1 MQDKWFTDHPP
12 SERYP
17 HYTRANAGEVLPTPA
32 SPLGQTYGFDNAI
45 GHGFQEASIVMGA
58 YEEDDYRDG
67 KPEMVTFFG
76 GYFYIN
82 MSCVR
87 IQAVRNP
94 AITVDQLDLAFW
106 RSARYTSI

>member
-1 MQDKWFTDHPP
+1 MQEKWFTDHPP

-17 HYTRANAGEVLPTPA
+17 HCTRANAGEVLPTPA
-32 SPLGQTYGFDNAI
+32 SPFGQTYGFDNAI

-58 YEEDDYRDG
+58 YEADDYRDG

-76 GYFYIN
+76 GYFFIN

-87 IQAVRNP
+87 LQA
-94 AITVDQLDLAFW
+94 DSCL
-106 RSARYTSI
+106 

>member
-67 KPEMVTFFG
+67 KPEMVT
-76 GYFYIN
+76 Y
-82 MSCVR
+82 
-87 IQAVRNP
+87 
-94 AITVDQLDLAFW
+94 FW
-106 RSARYTSI
+106 RILLYQHVMRSNPSCPQSCDHS

>member
-45 GHGFQEASIVMGA
+45 GHGSK
-58 YEEDDYRDG
+58 RL
-67 KPEMVTFFG
+67 P
-76 GYFYIN
+76 
-82 MSCVR
+82 
-87 IQAVRNP
+87 
-94 AITVDQLDLAFW
+94 
-106 RSARYTSI
+106 